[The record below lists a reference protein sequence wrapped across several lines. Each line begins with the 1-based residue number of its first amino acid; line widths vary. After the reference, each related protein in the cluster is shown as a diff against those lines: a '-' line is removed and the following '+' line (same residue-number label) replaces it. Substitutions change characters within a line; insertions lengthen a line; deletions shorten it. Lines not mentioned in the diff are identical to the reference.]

1 MSLSSAVTPCVSYG
15 AGFLALYNLIPAL
28 YPSATEPHLM
38 VTAPKRVL
46 SSVHS
51 MLTVYQSFNIF
62 LKAQEEPKDQKKI
75 DLMIKHFFIHQL
87 GYYTFDN
94 IWMAFSL
101 AKLRDGSIADVVHHV
116 VCFLASI
123 QGVTHVPS
131 PKLQQVFPGVLLF
144 VSLMMAPQ
152 SILNTQWLIENLA
165 PHDALKGPKKPNMYL
180 AALFAL
186 TWFLVRVASFPV
198 IFYWFSK
205 NQKLKS
211 LSQIPTSMPKKC
223 VLGSALFFSLNVYWL
238 WKIVAWTLL
247 KQRGANITM
256 ESLVN
261 ARK

>member
-1 MSLSSAVTPCVSYG
+1 
-15 AGFLALYNLIPAL
+15 
-28 YPSATEPHLM
+28 
-38 VTAPKRVL
+38 
-46 SSVHS
+46 

-94 IWMAFSL
+94 IWMALYVLPLWILVTPSSL

-152 SILNTQWLIENLA
+152 SILNTQWYPPPSYI
-165 PHDALKGPKKPNMYL
+165 
-180 AALFAL
+180 
-186 TWFLVRVASFPV
+186 
-198 IFYWFSK
+198 
-205 NQKLKS
+205 
-211 LSQIPTSMPKKC
+211 C
-223 VLGSALFFSLNVYWL
+223 
-238 WKIVAWTLL
+238 
-247 KQRGANITM
+247 
-256 ESLVN
+256 
-261 ARK
+261 